1 MTVCKR
7 TIQTVLAALLLT
19 VLLHET
25 SFAEAVGTF
34 KRVEGAVDILRASQA
49 APVPARVG
57 DPVAMG
63 DAIRTKRRGKA
74 EVQFRDDSV
83 IQLAPESRIVI
94 DEYSFRSGGSRERGV
109 LSLIRG
115 KVRAMVSKLK
125 AAVVATGSG
134 DAGFQI
140 KTPTAI
146 AGVKGTDFIVF
157 YERGVSGVIFIE
169 GAGFSYNPQ
178 MPDRVILLRGGQA
191 AFIRDAAMAPTKPV
205 DVSNSLIDSH
215 VQNTNAGS
223 EGSQGSGG
231 NGTEGVTVD
240 INAPNST
247 SAVLTGAIADG
258 GNLSSATQGG
268 TSGGTIP
275 GGIVSGTPESI
286 PVSVTHPELVTTK
299 VKVKVAM

>member
-1 MTVCKR
+1 MTVCKQI
-7 TIQTVLAALLLT
+7 IQTVIAALLLT

-34 KRVEGAVDILRASQA
+34 KRVEGNVDILRASQSV
-49 APVPARVG
+49 PVAARVG
-57 DPVAMG
+57 DPVSLG
-63 DAIRTKRRGKA
+63 DAIRTKRKSKA
-74 EVQFRDDSV
+74 EVQFNDESV

-94 DEYSFRSGGSRERGV
+94 DEYSFRSNGSRERGV
-109 LSLIRG
+109 LSLLRG
-115 KVRAMVSKLK
+115 KVRSIVSKVK
-125 AAVVATGSG
+125 AAVVAVGGG
-134 DAGFQI
+134 DSAFQI

-178 MPDRVILLRGGQA
+178 MPDRVVLLRGGQA
-191 AFIRDAAMAPTKPV
+191 AFIRDAAMAPTKAM

-215 VQNTNAGS
+215 VQNTSGGSTGPAGS
-223 EGSQGSGG
+223 GT
-231 NGTEGVTVD
+231 NGTEGITVD
-240 INAPNST
+240 INTPNST
-247 SAVLTGAIADG
+247 SAALTGSIADS
-258 GNLSSATQGG
+258 GNLSTSAQGG

-275 GGIVSGTPESI
+275 GSGISGTPESI

-299 VKVKVAM
+299 VKIKVSM